1 MEEKQIYHIK
11 IPLDFHFTFIYFD
24 IYVLYT
30 FKSEE
35 MKRRRF
41 IASTALAGVASVGL
55 AMNTSPKQAKFLLHH
70 VFFWLKNPNAT
81 ADKAQ
86 LIEGLKTLAAIPTVK
101 QIHMG
106 LLASTEKREV
116 VDTSWDVSELLF
128 FEDEKGQKTYQDHPI
143 HQDFVKK
150 YSHLWQKVVVYDAI
164 DV

>member
-1 MEEKQIYHIK
+1 
-11 IPLDFHFTFIYFD
+11 
-24 IYVLYT
+24 
-30 FKSEE
+30 

-101 QIHMG
+101 QIHVG

-128 FEDEKGQKTYQDHPI
+128 FEDETQNKCEK
-143 HQDFVKK
+143 
-150 YSHLWQKVVVYDAI
+150 
-164 DV
+164 

>member
-1 MEEKQIYHIK
+1 
-11 IPLDFHFTFIYFD
+11 
-24 IYVLYT
+24 
-30 FKSEE
+30 

-101 QIHMG
+101 QIH
-106 LLASTEKREV
+106 V
-116 VDTSWDVSELLF
+116 
-128 FEDEKGQKTYQDHPI
+128 
-143 HQDFVKK
+143 
-150 YSHLWQKVVVYDAI
+150 
-164 DV
+164 

>member
-101 QIHMG
+101 QIHVG

-116 VDTSWDVSELLF
+116 VDTSWHVSELLF
-128 FEDEKGQKTYQDHPI
+128 F
-143 HQDFVKK
+143 
-150 YSHLWQKVVVYDAI
+150 
-164 DV
+164 